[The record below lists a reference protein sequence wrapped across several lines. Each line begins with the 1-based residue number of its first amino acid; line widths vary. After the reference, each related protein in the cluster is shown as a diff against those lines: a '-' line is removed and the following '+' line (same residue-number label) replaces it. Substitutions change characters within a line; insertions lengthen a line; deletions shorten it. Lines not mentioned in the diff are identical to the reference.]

1 MYVLWSCVVAWIAA
15 SLVSS
20 VAAETTDLERKFE
33 VALDAFRKEYRFPG
47 ATAAYVPPDGEV
59 GVAAIGIADLR
70 TNTEMTPQSRMLA
83 ASIGKTFVGATVVAL
98 ARDGR
103 LGLDDPISGWLGHR
117 DWFSRLPNHDS
128 ITVRHL
134 LTHSA
139 GLPDHVNDAGFR
151 AAAMDRWHG
160 TENPFPPEAL
170 VAFVLDQPPL
180 FEAGQSWAYTDT
192 GFILLGKVIE
202 SATGQDYYD
211 VIRERFID
219 PLKLIQTTPSNRP
232 DLKDLATGY
241 MSQDNPFGFP
251 PETTTS
257 QGVMAW
263 NPGGGL
269 VSTSRDL
276 ALWGAT
282 LFQGRAM
289 DAPYVGDLLAAVP
302 IDPRNPKVEY
312 GLGVAIHRSGSYGA
326 VYGHGGWI
334 PGYSSSLR
342 YYADHEVSIAFPIN
356 TDIGIVDDSTPIV
369 RELERR
375 LAQLVVGDLDA
386 SIESEKP
393 KIGCHLGP
401 IQGRPNPK
409 LCSE

>member
-1 MYVLWSCVVAWIAA
+1 V
-15 SLVSS
+15 
-20 VAAETTDLERKFE
+20 E
-33 VALDAFRKEYRFPG
+33 LDAFRKEYRFPG
-47 ATAAYVPPDGEV
+47 ATAAYILPDGEV

-98 ARDGR
+98 ARDRR
-103 LGLDDPISGWLGHR
+103 LGLDDPISDWLGHR
-117 DWFSRLPNHDS
+117 DWFSRLPNHDA

-139 GLPDHVNDAGFR
+139 GLPDHVHDAGFR

-180 FEAGQSWAYTDT
+180 FEAGQSWAYADT
-192 GFILLGKVIE
+192 GFILLGVVIE

-211 VIRERFID
+211 AIRERFID

-232 DLKDLATGY
+232 NLKDLATGY

-257 QGVMAW
+257 QGVMVW
-263 NPGGGL
+263 NPGVEWTGGGL

-289 DAPYVGDLLAAVP
+289 DAPYLGDLLAAVS
-302 IDPRNPKVEY
+302 IDPRNPEVEY

-356 TDIGIVDDSTPIV
+356 TDIGIVDDSTPLV
-369 RELERR
+369 RELEQR